1 MQATRRRTRTPDPL
15 ASRAAVQAIL
25 AQLQTTLG
33 AHSPKTEKELVQLL
47 RATGYAER
55 HPHVQAGRG
64 RKSRWS
70 AYDKAHVRQVL
81 TDILAR
87 ETKRIG
93 LRSFLEHYL
102 LILEFPAEVAEALE
116 EGRLNLFEAEQLA
129 RLTTK
134 RLGLSEAKSKQR
146 RQALLRAHLQTSASG
161 IRLKAKVDAA
171 LHLARHPEAATAT
184 SHSDDILAAAA
195 TLESEL
201 SALSLPSGEWLD
213 SLPPEHL
220 FGEYLHLIGS
230 LLREIRAEELQAA
243 ELERIGTLAEPLIQ
257 YLNALHK
264 QQNSPITKETM
275 QEVVRNFFI

>member
-1 MQATRRRTRTPDPL
+1 MKATRRRTRTPDPL
-15 ASRAAVQAIL
+15 ASRAAVRTIL
-25 AQLQTTLG
+25 ARLQTVLG
-33 AHSPKTEKELVQLL
+33 DHSPKSEKDLVSLL
-47 RATGYAER
+47 RATGHAER

-70 AYDKAHVRQVL
+70 AYDKARVRQVL
-81 TDILAR
+81 TDLLAR

-102 LILEFPAEVAEALE
+102 LILEFPADVAEALE
-116 EGRLNLFEAEQLA
+116 DGRINLFEAEQLA

-161 IRLKAKVDAA
+161 IRLKTKVDAA
-171 LHLARHPEAATAT
+171 LHMARHPEAATAT
-184 SHSDDILAAAA
+184 SHTDDVLAAAA
-195 TLESEL
+195 TLETEL

-230 LLREIRAEELQAA
+230 LLREIRSEELQSA
-243 ELERIGTLAEPLIQ
+243 ELERVGALAEPLIQ
-257 YLNALHK
+257 YLSAIHK
-264 QQNSPITKETM
+264 QQNSPINEETM
-275 QEVVRNFFI
+275 QEVARNFFI